1 MSNEAANQ
9 LARLEPES
17 RAVLEEMLK
26 TFPQGIQAIPIPQRR
41 EALNAMMEQMG
52 ASMPQPENVTVEN
65 RSISASD
72 GTHEIAIRIY
82 RPTAAEGTCPGIYY
96 THGGGMVVGNLE
108 SGDMECK
115 IMCAELGAVV
125 VNVDYRLAPEHPYP
139 APVEDCYTGLEWMAA
154 NAANLGIDSDR
165 IAIYGPS
172 AGGGLTI
179 ATALL
184 ALDRNGPK
192 LCFVMAIYPMLDD
205 RNNTPSSH
213 QITAIGAWDRFAS
226 IEAWEA
232 YLGGKEADHYAA
244 PARRE
249 DVTGFPPTFIDVGTE
264 DAFRDEDI
272 AFASKLLAA
281 GVPTELHVYPGA
293 FHGSEVMAPN
303 SPLNQRILSRRLSAL
318 AEKLA

>member
-1 MSNEAANQ
+1 MSDVTTNQ

-17 RAVLEEMLK
+17 RAALEEMLK
-26 TFPQGIQAIPIPQRR
+26 IFPKGIQSVPILQRR
-41 EALNAMMEQMG
+41 EALTAMMAQMSG
-52 ASMPQPENVTVEN
+52 SIPQPENVAVEN
-65 RSISASD
+65 RTIPGLN
-72 GTHEIAIRIY
+72 GTHEIPIRIY
-82 RPTAAEGTCPGIYY
+82 RPKNATAASPGIYY
-96 THGGGMVVGNLE
+96 IHGGGMVVGDLE
-108 SGDMECK
+108 TGDFECK
-115 IMCAELGAVV
+115 TMCAELGAVI

-139 APVEDCYTGLEWMAA
+139 APVEDCYAGLNWMVD
-154 NAANLGIDSDR
+154 NAADLGLDIDR
-165 IAIYGPS
+165 LAIYGAS

-179 ATALL
+179 ATSLM

-205 RNNTPSSH
+205 RNVTPSSH
-213 QITAIGAWDRFAS
+213 QITAVGAWDRFAN

-232 YLGGKEADHYAA
+232 YLGGKDADHYAA

-249 DVTGFPPTFIDVGTE
+249 DVSGFPPTFIDVGTE

-272 AFASKLLAA
+272 AFASKLLAV

-293 FHGSEVMAPN
+293 FHGSEVMAPT
-303 SPLNQRILSRRLSAL
+303 SSLNQRILGRRLSAL